1 MPELAE
7 QRRKANQRPSD
18 RQLPEAW
25 KKDSERAVTPA
36 AEATCVPAHLAP
48 PGSARPKQLC
58 HLHAQPSLGQSCH
71 GQEKQ
76 SCVYTSRVA
85 SVMSKFSVTLW
96 TVACEASLSRG
107 SPGENARASCHTL
120 LEHHISCFPSLQGA

>member
-7 QRRKANQRPSD
+7 QRRKASQRDLLIASCQ
-18 RQLPEAW
+18 RLG
-25 KKDSERAVTPA
+25 KKTDRAVTPA

-48 PGSARPKQLC
+48 PGSARRKQLC

-71 GQEKQ
+71 GQKKL

-85 SVMSKFSVTLW
+85 SLMSKFSVTLW
-96 TVACEASLSRG
+96 TVTCEASLSRG

-120 LEHHISCFPSLQGA
+120 LEHRISCFPSPQRA